1 MQPVYYAQQSALAR
15 LVTFFETLTP
25 QTLTRLEPVYG
36 ADARFRDPFND
47 VLGHA
52 PPSAVACIS
61 FISSLLNVSYTPHVA
76 ISYKLVTRRN
86 INAR

>member
-1 MQPVYYAQQSALAR
+1 MQSEYYAQQSALAR

-25 QTLTRLEPVYG
+25 QTLTRLELVYG

-52 PPSAVACIS
+52 PPSAELHAFHSYQACRMSPIRH
-61 FISSLLNVSYTPHVA
+61 T
-76 ISYKLVTRRN
+76 
-86 INAR
+86 